1 MNTAAATAIPRA
13 QYVKEVGLMSA
24 GHGLTHWYPATFYV
38 LMPVI
43 GRELGL
49 SYTEIASVVTSQA
62 IAGAISNIPGGTINR
77 LCGSGLE
84 AIGEAARAIKAG
96 EIDGAILALES
107 NLEHLEHAKQ
117 FYDKFGMHTVVLA
130 RFIPVVRTF
139 VPIIAG
145 VVNMRYRTF
154 LAFNVIGAITW
165 AAGVTFLGYY
175 LGERVPLV
183 QEYFGPVIVV
193 IVLATTLPLV
203 WELRKKS

>member
-1 MNTAAATAIPRA
+1 MLESLFPHLSIFALTRMVGYPGLFAIVFLESGIPFGFFLPGASMLFAAGLLASKDYFNVWVLIPVVTIAAIL
-13 QYVKEVGLMSA
+13 GDSA
-24 GHGLTHWYPATFYV
+24 GYWFGKK
-38 LMPVI
+38 I
-43 GRELGL
+43 G
-49 SYTEIASVVTSQA
+49 V
-62 IAGAISNIPGGTINR
+62 R
-77 LCGSGLE
+77 LFLRPDS
-84 AIGEAARAIKAG
+84 RFFRH
-96 EIDGAILALES
+96 
-107 NLEHLEHAKQ
+107 EHLEHAKQ